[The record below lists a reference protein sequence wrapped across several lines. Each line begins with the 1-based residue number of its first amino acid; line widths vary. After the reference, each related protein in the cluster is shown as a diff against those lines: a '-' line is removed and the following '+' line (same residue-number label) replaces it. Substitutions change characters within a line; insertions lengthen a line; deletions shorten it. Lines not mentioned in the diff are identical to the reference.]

1 MKKHNLFKI
10 LAIMILVF
18 VVLSWIVPTGYL
30 SGSEIQKSEELTR
43 IGLWNIFNI
52 FTVSASSFMIYPFY
66 LIAVGLFYLVLNKTG
81 VYQRMVTNFA
91 KKLKKRPKLF
101 LAITISLFAI
111 ISSVTN
117 LGLMLFL
124 LVPFFISV
132 ILKLG
137 YDKFVAL
144 ASTIGAIFV
153 GIVGSTYGYYVSKI
167 INSVLNLDFTS
178 NIIAKVALL
187 VVSTALLIVY
197 EFSYIKRVKTPKS
210 KKEEVKEEI
219 KDELL
224 IETDKKS
231 DRKSWPMILVMVL
244 VLALTFL
251 SAIAWSAAYGF
262 DVFTKFHETVMSLSI
277 GKDFNIVSYILGTP
291 INIGYYAQ
299 YGIKELGSWDY
310 TDLSIILIFASLL
323 IGLMYKVKFSDILDS
338 FKDSGK
344 KFAKASLLIIVA
356 YTLFVLNYYIP
367 VFTTVISWFGNTFN
381 IVTSSLVAILSS
393 VINIDMMYVAQST
406 LATVAGVFN
415 DTALNPT
422 LAVLYQAM
430 YGLTSFFAPTSILLI
445 TGLCY
450 LNISYKEWFKHIWKF
465 LLELL
470 VVILIVLII
479 LMVI

>member
-18 VVLSWIVPTGYL
+18 VVLSWIIPTGYL
-30 SGSEIQKSEELTR
+30 SGTEIQKAEELTR
-43 IGLWNIFNI
+43 IGIWNVFNM
-52 FTVSASSFMIYPFY
+52 FTVSASSFITYPFY
-66 LIAVGLFYLVLNKTG
+66 LITVGVFYLVLNKTG

-91 KKLKKRPKLF
+91 KKLKKYPKLF

-153 GIVGSTYGYYVSKI
+153 GIIGSTYGYYVSKI

-187 VVSTALLIVY
+187 VVSTALLILY
-197 EFSYIKRVKTPKS
+197 EFSYIKRDKKPKS
-210 KKEEVKEEI
+210 KDVVKEEV

-224 IETDKKS
+224 IETDKNSNK
-231 DRKSWPMILVMVL
+231 KSWPMILVMVL
-244 VLALTFL
+244 VLVITFL
-251 SAIAWSAAYGF
+251 SAIAWNSAYGF
-262 DVFTKFHETVMSLSI
+262 EVFTKFHESVMNLSI
-277 GKDFNIVSYILGTP
+277 GKDFNILQYILGAP
-291 INIGYYAQ
+291 VNIGYYAQ
-299 YGIKELGSWDY
+299 YGIKELGGWDY
-310 TDLSIILIFASLL
+310 TDLSIMLIFASLI

-367 VFTTVISWFGNTFN
+367 VFTTVIGWVGNSFN
-381 IVTSSLVAILSS
+381 IVTSSLIAILSS
-393 VINIDMMYVAQST
+393 VINIDMMYVAQGT
-406 LATVAGVFN
+406 LATVSAIFDDV
-415 DTALNPT
+415 ALNPT

-450 LNISYKEWFKHIWKF
+450 LNISYKEWMKHIWKF

>member
-18 VVLSWIVPTGYL
+18 VVLSWIVPTGNL
-30 SGSEIQKSEELTR
+30 SGDKIQKAEELTR
-43 IGLWNIFNI
+43 VGLWNVFNL
-52 FTVSASSFMIYPFY
+52 FTVSASSFMVYPFY
-66 LIAVGLFYLVLNKTG
+66 LISVGVFYLVLNKTN
-81 VYQRMVTNFA
+81 VYQRIVTNFA
-91 KKLKKRPKLF
+91 KMLKKKSKLF
-101 LAITISLFAI
+101 LAIIISLFAI

-124 LVPFFISV
+124 LVPFFVSV
-132 ILKLG
+132 ILKMG
-137 YDKFVAL
+137 YDKYVAL
-144 ASTIGAIFV
+144 ASTIGATFV

-167 INSVLNLDFTS
+167 INSVLNLGFTS
-178 NIIAKVALL
+178 NIIAKVILL
-187 VVSTALLIVY
+187 VVATALLIVY
-197 EFSYIKRVKTPKS
+197 EFSYIKNLEKPTS
-210 KKEEVKEEI
+210 KKEEIKEETV
-219 KDELL
+219 DELL

-231 DRKSWPMILVMVL
+231 KKKAWPMILVMVL

-262 DVFTKFHETVMSLSI
+262 EVFTKFHESLSI
-277 GKDFNIVSYILGTP
+277 SSETT

-299 YGIKELGSWDY
+299 YGIKELGGWDY
-310 TDLSIILIFASLL
+310 TDLSIVLILASLL

-338 FKDSGK
+338 FKESGK
-344 KFAKASLLIIVA
+344 NFAKASLLIIVA

-367 VFTTVISWFGNTFN
+367 VFTTVISWFGDTFN
-381 IVTSSLVAILSS
+381 IVTSSIVAILSS
-393 VINIDMMYVAQST
+393 VINIDMMYVAQGT
-406 LATVAGVFN
+406 LATVSGVFN

-450 LNISYKEWFKHIWKF
+450 LNISYKEWMKHIWKF

>member
-10 LAIMILVF
+10 LAILILAF

-30 SGSEIQKSEELTR
+30 SGTEIQKSEELTR
-43 IGLWNIFNI
+43 IGIWNIFNL
-52 FTVSASSFMIYPFY
+52 FTVSASSFMVYPFY
-66 LIAVGLFYLVLNKTG
+66 LIAVGVFYLVLNKTR
-81 VYQRMVTNFA
+81 VYQRMVTNFV

-144 ASTIGAIFV
+144 ASTIGAIFL

-167 INSVLNLDFTS
+167 INSVLNLGFTS

-197 EFSYIKRVKTPKS
+197 EFSYIKRAEKPKS
-210 KKEEVKEEI
+210 KDEINEEV

-224 IETDKKS
+224 IESDKKS
-231 DRKSWPMILVMVL
+231 DKKSWPMILVMIL

-251 SAIAWSAAYGF
+251 SAIAWSTAYGF
-262 DVFTKFHETVMSLSI
+262 DIFTKFHETVTSLSI
-277 GKDFNIVSYILGTP
+277 GKDFHIIEYILGSP
-291 INIGYYAQ
+291 VNIGYYAQ
-299 YGIKELGSWDY
+299 YGVKELGGWDY
-310 TDLSIILIFASLL
+310 TDLSIMLIFASLI

-367 VFTTVISWFGNTFN
+367 VFTTVISWFGDSFN
-381 IVTSSLVAILSS
+381 IVTSSIVAMLSS
-393 VINIDMMYVAQST
+393 VINIDMMYVAQGT
-406 LATVAGVFN
+406 LATVSAIFS

-422 LAVLYQAM
+422 LAVLYQAI

-450 LNISYKEWFKHIWKF
+450 LNISYKEWMKHIWKF

>member
-1 MKKHNLFKI
+1 MKRHNLFKI
-10 LAIMILVF
+10 LAISILVF
-18 VVLSWIVPTGYL
+18 VVLSWIVPVGYL
-30 SGSEIQKSEELTR
+30 AGNEILKYKELTR

-66 LIAVGLFYLVLNKTG
+66 LIAVGVFYLVLNKTN
-81 VYQRMVTNFA
+81 VYQRMVNNFT
-91 KKLKKRPKLF
+91 KKLSKKPKLF

-111 ISSVTN
+111 VSSVTN

-124 LVPFFISV
+124 FVPFFISV

-153 GIVGSTYGYYVSKI
+153 GIIGSTYGYYVSKI
-167 INSVLNLDFTS
+167 VNSVLNLDFTS

-187 VVSTALLIVY
+187 VVSAALLIVY
-197 EFSYIKRVKTPKS
+197 EFSYIKRTKAPKS
-210 KKEEVKEEI
+210 KEVSQEEVN
-219 KDELL
+219 DELL
-224 IETDKKS
+224 IETKEKS
-231 DRKSWPMILVMVL
+231 DKKSWPMILVMIL

-251 SAIAWSAAYGF
+251 SAIAWNTAYGF
-262 DVFTKFHETVMSLSI
+262 EVFTKFHENVMGLSI
-277 GKDFNIVSYILGTP
+277 GENFNIIQYILGTP

-299 YGIKELGSWDY
+299 YGIKELGAWDY
-310 TDLSIILIFASLL
+310 TDLSIMLIFASLL
-323 IGLMYKVKFSDILDS
+323 IGLMYKVKFSDILDT
-338 FKDSGK
+338 FKESGK

-367 VFTTVISWFGNTFN
+367 IFTTVISWFGDTFN
-381 IVTSSLVAILSS
+381 IVTSSIVAILSS
-393 VINIDMMYVAQST
+393 FINIEMSYVAQGT
-406 LATVAGVFN
+406 LATVSAVFN

-422 LAVLYQAM
+422 LAVLYQSM
-430 YGLTSFFAPTSILLI
+430 YGLTSFIAPTSILLI

-450 LNISYKEWFKHIWKF
+450 LNISYKDWFKHIWKF

-470 VVILIVLII
+470 VVIFVVLII

>member
-18 VVLSWIVPTGYL
+18 VVLSWIVPTGSL
-30 SGSEIQKSEELTR
+30 SGDEIQKSEELTR
-43 IGLWNIFNI
+43 IGIWNIFNL
-52 FTVSASSFMIYPFY
+52 FTVSASSFMVYPFY
-66 LIAVGLFYLVLNKTG
+66 LITVGVFYLVLNKTG

-91 KKLKKRPKLF
+91 KKLKKKPKLV
-101 LAITISLFAI
+101 LAIIISLFAI

-137 YDKFVAL
+137 YDKYVAL

-167 INSVLNLDFTS
+167 VNSVLNLGFTS

-187 VVSTALLIVY
+187 VVSTALLVVY
-197 EFSYIKRVKTPKS
+197 EFSYIKRSKAPKS
-210 KKEEVKEEI
+210 KEEVKEEI
-219 KDELL
+219 IDELL
-224 IETDKKS
+224 IETEKKS
-231 DRKSWPMILVMVL
+231 KKKSWPMILVMSLVL
-244 VLALTFL
+244 VVTFL
-251 SAIAWSAAYGF
+251 SAIAWSTAYGF
-262 DVFTKFHETVMSLSI
+262 DVFTKFHETVMGLSI
-277 GKDFNIVSYILGTP
+277 GKDFNIIEYILGSQ

-299 YGIKELGSWDY
+299 YGIKELGTWDY
-310 TDLSIILIFASLL
+310 TDLSIVLIFASLL
-323 IGLMYKVKFSDILDS
+323 IGLMYKVKFSDILDT
-338 FKDSGK
+338 FKESGK

-367 VFTTVISWFGNTFN
+367 VFTTVISWFGDTFN
-381 IVTSSLVAILSS
+381 IVTSSLVAILAS
-393 VINIDMMYVAQST
+393 VINIDMMYVAQGT
-406 LATVAGVFN
+406 LATVSAVFN
-415 DTALNPT
+415 DATLNPT

-450 LNISYKEWFKHIWKF
+450 LNISYKEWMKHIWKF

-470 VVILIVLII
+470 VVILVVLII